1 MRVNAVLGEK
11 GPVRLSHWTSALI
24 AIRRR
29 PDRPERARN
38 PKEEGGEQ
46 VYCSSHSSRKSKP
59 EFGISVQFQLE
70 ENEEGDS
77 SNVCVEDVHVN
88 NDNRCT
94 E

>member
-1 MRVNAVLGEK
+1 MQCLERRA
-11 GPVRLSHWTSALI
+11 LSGCHTWTSALI

-70 ENEEGDS
+70 KNEEGDFEQC
-77 SNVCVEDVHVN
+77 VC
-88 NDNRCT
+88 
-94 E
+94 